1 MNISYYTTGEIDEIF
16 KFQHQNH
23 KSTGEKKIEHFYN
36 LRVGKVFP
44 QMEKTPK
51 VTKENMD
58 KFNCLKIKGIHGKS
72 HHISKDE

>member
-1 MNISYYTTGEIDEIF
+1 MKYLNF
-16 KFQHQNH
+16 
-23 KSTGEKKIEHFYN
+23 STKTIKALGKKIEHFYN

-44 QMEKTPK
+44 QMEKNPK